1 MIKIEENIKKLK
13 GLRNR
18 LAVVALATG
27 LTFTGSGCEKD
38 ENAGEEIGYSL
49 MSDSGSI
56 AGLYTYIIN
65 GHGLESNKYHFDD
78 DFIRLMKVSEKEEY
92 DNSDKTTAFF
102 RENIKMVW
110 PDCFALDNHPAV
122 AGAFDMNLELEKLTT
137 TTMTSFTVVNSSMTA
152 KHDIDPGTQIL
163 VNGQQEIKK
172 GDTLTSTAIYYE
184 GELVAYQQTGA
195 GSDSQNVIDA
205 TKGDVSIAL
214 QTVSEYGL
222 LSTTETVDYQ
232 EFNEIESSLVNYTY
246 QKSK

>member
-78 DFIRLMKVSEKEEY
+78 DFIRLMKVSGKEEY
-92 DNSDKTTAFF
+92 NNNDKTTAF
-102 RENIKMVW
+102 
-110 PDCFALDNHPAV
+110 
-122 AGAFDMNLELEKLTT
+122 LER
-137 TTMTSFTVVNSSMTA
+137 
-152 KHDIDPGTQIL
+152 I
-163 VNGQQEIKK
+163 
-172 GDTLTSTAIYYE
+172 
-184 GELVAYQQTGA
+184 
-195 GSDSQNVIDA
+195 
-205 TKGDVSIAL
+205 
-214 QTVSEYGL
+214 
-222 LSTTETVDYQ
+222 
-232 EFNEIESSLVNYTY
+232 
-246 QKSK
+246 